1 MNTTNQH
8 TNLTGRSV
16 RVVVA
21 DDHPIWRSGIR
32 TDLGEH
38 FAVVAEASDAAG
50 TIDAARRERPDLV
63 LTDLNMPGGGGMAV
77 VQALAAEVPVVVLT
91 VSESERD
98 LLDVVAAGA
107 VGYLLKSTGP
117 SDLRAAL
124 NRAANGEP
132 VFSPQLAAMLIGEYR
147 RLATSSKDGGL
158 PLTEREREVLAH
170 VARGETYK
178 AVAESLFISPKTV
191 ENHVRNTMAKLHL
204 SRRHELVRWAV
215 DHGIT

>member
-1 MNTTNQH
+1 MNTPNQH